1 MTLSGQIRSLFI
13 CLSDDQFSKRFGKF
27 QRSGGAASRPAQA
40 QAQETATAPDDSD
53 SEGSQVLDPS
63 SAQVPLPVPP
73 PPVAMTPAAS
83 GSRGGRGSKRGA
95 SGDLSGAAKK

>member
-1 MTLSGQIRSLFI
+1 MSACPAPQVCDLDKVRLY
-13 CLSDDQFSKRFGKF
+13 
-27 QRSGGAASRPAQA
+27 GAYG
-40 QAQETATAPDDSD
+40 DDSD

-73 PPVAMTPAAS
+73 PSAAMTPAAS
-83 GSRGGRGSKRGA
+83 GSRGGRGAKRGA